1 MLVFDLIT
9 RKNANRLSEWN
20 CEFILI
26 SMTRVGDTFW
36 NRLNGAA
43 RSITPRGALH
53 SNCRLPL
60 LRVSV
65 PSCFQLILLPVEDA
79 IIPVLRN
86 IYM

>member
-1 MLVFDLIT
+1 MLAFDLIT
-9 RKNANRLSEWN
+9 RKNANRLAEN
-20 CEFILI
+20 CELFI

-36 NRLNGAA
+36 NRLNGVAG
-43 RSITPRGALH
+43 SITPRGALH

-60 LRVSV
+60 LQVSI

-79 IIPVLRN
+79 IILVLRN